1 MRKKYLLILLLLILA
16 LVGVIAFGY
25 RSQPTPKIDAFDT
38 ISKQPQISPDYADVV
53 FPPNIAPANFI
64 IKEQA
69 DLYHV
74 KIFSSKG
81 PKIEITTKD
90 PAIIIPPEKWRGLL
104 DENKSSELSVD
115 IYIKNKGN
123 WQKFNTIKNKI
134 ANDPIDPYIVYRR
147 MRPTHYRMRGKVG
160 IYQRDLTS
168 YNEVPVLEGTGYRN
182 GCVNCHTFC
191 NNETKNV
198 IISYRSDHFGN
209 KALLI
214 KDGKAQKIGTK
225 FTYTS
230 WHPSGKLLSFSVNE
244 VRQFFY
250 GTKNEVRD
258 AFDRDSMLA
267 YYLVDKK
274 TVKTSPK
281 ISSPDRQET
290 YPTWSPDGKYLYFSS
305 APMLWPNAEQMVPPD
320 KFDELKY
327 DLVRISYDIET
338 DTWGQLETIIKGQD
352 IGKTV
357 LLPRIS
363 PNGRWALVCMADYG
377 CFPAFRPASDL
388 YVVDLIPDSNSQY
401 KYKKLDI
408 NSDVSES
415 YHSFSSNS
423 KWIVFSSKR
432 RDSIFTRPYISSFEP
447 DTGIAHK
454 PFLLP
459 QKDPEYFDRTLRTFS
474 LPALIKSPITV
485 TGEGLAKIVRSSR
498 ETKINMPVTMAT
510 LGVPSADGAEYIS
523 QE

>member
-1 MRKKYLLILLLLILA
+1 MKRNFLLILLLLILT
-16 LVGVIAFGY
+16 LVGVFIFN
-25 RSQPTPKIDAFDT
+25 RRPQPTPKIDAFET
-38 ISKQPQISPDYADVV
+38 ISSQPRISPDYADVV

-64 IKEQA
+64 IREQA

-74 KIFSSKG
+74 KIFSSVG

-90 PAIIIPPEKWRGLL
+90 PAIIIPLKKWRRLL
-104 DENKSSELSVD
+104 DENKNSELSID
-115 IYIKNKGN
+115 IYIENKGS
-123 WQKFNTIKNKI
+123 WQKFSTIKNEI
-134 ANDPIDPYIVYRR
+134 AADPIDPYMVYRK

-168 YNEVPVLEGTGYRN
+168 YNEIPVLEGTDYRN
-182 GCVNCHTFC
+182 GCVNCHTFW
-191 NNETKNV
+191 NNEPENV
-198 IISYRSDHFGN
+198 IISYRSDRFGN

-250 GTKNEVRD
+250 GTKDEVRD

-274 TVKTSPK
+274 TVKTAPQ
-281 ISSPDRQET
+281 ISSLDRQET

-327 DLVRISYDIET
+327 DLVRISYDIDT
-338 DTWGQLETIIKGQD
+338 DTWGCVETIIKGQD
-352 IGKTV
+352 IDKTV

-388 YVVDLIPDSNSQY
+388 YVVDLIPDSNGQY
-401 KYKKLDI
+401 QYKKLDI

-415 YHSFSSNS
+415 YHSFSSNG

-432 RDSIFTRPYISSFEP
+432 RDSIFTRPYISSFDP

-459 QKDPEYFDRTLRTFS
+459 QKDPEYFDRSLRSFS
-474 LPALIKSPITV
+474 LSDLIKSPITV
-485 TGEGLAKIVRSSR
+485 TGEGLAKIVRGSK
-498 ETKINMPVTMAT
+498 ETKVYMPMTMASP
-510 LGVPSADGAEYIS
+510 GMQPVKGDRYIS

>member
-1 MRKKYLLILLLLILA
+1 MKRKYLHILLLVILA
-16 LVGVIAFGY
+16 LVSFVGFKYA
-25 RSQPTPKIDAFDT
+25 PHTKLNIDSFDA
-38 ISKQPQISPDYADVV
+38 ISEQPQISPDYADVV

-74 KIFSSKG
+74 EISSSKG
-81 PKIEITTKD
+81 PKIEITTD
-90 PAIIIPPEKWRGLL
+90 DSAIIIPPKKWRTLL
-104 DENKSSELSVD
+104 GENKGSELSVD
-115 IYIKNKGN
+115 VYTQNKGI
-123 WQKFNTIKNKI
+123 WQKFDTIKNII
-134 ANDPIDPYIVYRR
+134 ANDPIDPYLVYRK
-147 MRPTHYRMRGKVG
+147 MRPTHYHMLGNVG
-160 IYQRDLTS
+160 IYQRDLTC
-168 YNEVPVLEGTGYRN
+168 YCEKPVLEGTGYRK

-198 IISYRSDHFGN
+198 LISYRSQVFGN
-209 KALLI
+209 KVLLI
-214 KDGKAQKIGTK
+214 KDGQPQKIGTK

-230 WHPSGKLLSFSVNE
+230 WHPSGKLIAFSVNE

-250 GTKNEVRD
+250 ETANEVRD

-267 YYLVDKK
+267 YYLVDQK
-274 TVKTSPK
+274 TVKTAPQ
-281 ISSPDRQET
+281 ISSSDRQET

-305 APMLWPNAEQMVPPD
+305 APMLWPNAEQTVPPD
-320 KFDELKY
+320 KFDQLKY

-338 DTWGQLETIIKGQD
+338 DTWGQVETIIKGQD

-363 PNGRWALVCMADYG
+363 PDGRWALVCMADYG
-377 CFPAFRPASDL
+377 CFPAFRPTSDL
-388 YVVDLIPDSNSQY
+388 YVVDLIADSNGQY

-408 NSDVSES
+408 NSDASES
-415 YHSFSSNS
+415 YHSFSSNG

-432 RDSIFTRPYISSFEP
+432 RDSVFTRPYISSFEP

-459 QKDPEYFDRTLRTFS
+459 QKDPEYFDRTLRSFS
-474 LPALIKSPITV
+474 LPDLIKSPITV
-485 TGEGLAKIVRSSR
+485 TGEGLAKIVRYSK
-498 ETKINMPVTMAT
+498 ETKVNMPVTMAS
-510 LGVPSADGAEYIS
+510 PIKQPDAGAKYIS

>member
-1 MRKKYLLILLLLILA
+1 MKRKYLVILLLLLA
-16 LVGVIAFGY
+16 GSAGVVALKC
-25 RSQPTPKIDAFDT
+25 RPQPKANINSFDT

-64 IKEQA
+64 VKEQA

-74 KIFSSKG
+74 KIFSSVG
-81 PKIEITTKD
+81 PKIEITSKD
-90 PAIIIPPEKWRGLL
+90 HAIIIPPKQWRKLL
-104 DENKSSELSVD
+104 NENKNSELSIDV
-115 IYIKNKGN
+115 YIKNKDS
-123 WQKFNTIKNKI
+123 WQKFSTIKNKI
-134 ANDPIDPYIVYRR
+134 SAETIDPYIVYRK

-168 YNEVPVLEGTGYRN
+168 YNETPVLQGTDYRN

-191 NNETKNV
+191 NNETENV
-198 IISYRSDHFGN
+198 IISYRSNHFGN

-225 FTYTS
+225 FTYTA

-250 GTKNEVRD
+250 ATENEVRD

-320 KFDELKY
+320 KFDQLKY

-338 DTWGQLETIIKGQD
+338 DTWGQVETIIKGQD

-363 PNGRWALVCMADYG
+363 PDGRWALVCMADYG

-388 YVVDLIPDSNSQY
+388 YVVDLTPDSNGKY
-401 KYKKLDI
+401 KYKELDV
-408 NSDVSES
+408 NSDLSES
-415 YHSFSSNS
+415 YHSFSSNG

-432 RDSIFTRPYISSFEP
+432 RNSIFTRPYIASFEP
-447 DTGIAHK
+447 DTGTAHK

-474 LPALIKSPITV
+474 LPALIKSPITI
-485 TGEGLAKIVRSSR
+485 TGEGLAKIVRSSK
-498 ETKINMPVTMAT
+498 ETKVNMPITMAT
-510 LGVPSADGAEYIS
+510 PGTRPAGGAEYIS